1 MWPKELNPYRE
12 NKQKQRQENLLEIL
26 NWLPVLCSLYSAPLL
41 HRGGNGNH
49 VRASDW
55 SLCWSRDISH
65 RERITVCLW
74 DWCRPRSMA
83 RSQAADGRPDCSH
96 IRREVVNADERNR
109 SLTFGLRKTQFS
121 QLVWT
126 EDPRK
131 LMLKILSQS
140 IASAHMVVGRK
151 WD

>member
-12 NKQKQRQENLLEIL
+12 NKQKQGKNKKKKKQIL
-26 NWLPVLCSLYSAPLL
+26 NWLAMLY
-41 HRGGNGNH
+41 
-49 VRASDW
+49 VASIVHLYCIEGVMRTIW
-55 SLCWSRDISH
+55 RWATGACAELRDISR

-96 IRREVVNADERNR
+96 IRREVVSADERSR
-109 SLTFGLRKTQFS
+109 SLTFGLRKTRFS

-126 EDPRK
+126 KDLRK
-131 LMLKILSQS
+131 LMLKMVSQFILL
-140 IASAHMVVGRK
+140 AR
-151 WD
+151 